1 MSHKILIIGE
11 TCIDE
16 YVFGVCNRV
25 CPEAAALCFTRIDNE
40 EKIKSNLGMA
50 GNVYTNIKSLY
61 PKAQIDILTNNKNVN
76 KTIIKRR
83 YIDKRYNTIVFRED
97 INDSSE
103 KIILAD
109 QNFKEYDAIV
119 ISDYDKGFLHEN
131 DYNTIASKASDKT
144 IIFADTKKKI
154 TDTIAKNLHYLKINF
169 PEYKNIQHF
178 ESIKDLCSIIVTNG
192 GEGATLF
199 NKDEAEIFQ
208 TSKIEVRDVCGAGDT
223 FLAGLVVKML
233 LSKSIAESIRFAN
246 ECAGKVVSKLGVCV
260 P

>member
-25 CPEAAALCFTRIDNE
+25 CPEAAALCFTRIDNGGSV
-40 EKIKSNLGMA
+40 KNNLGMA
-50 GNVYTNIKSLY
+50 GNVYSNMVSLY
-61 PKAQIDILTNNKNVN
+61 PQAQIDILTNNTDTSTK
-76 KTIIKRR
+76 IIKRR

-97 INDSSE
+97 INDSSNR
-103 KIILAD
+103 IILD
-109 QNFKEYDAIV
+109 QQNFEQYDAVV
-119 ISDYDKGFLHEN
+119 ISDYDKGFLYED
-131 DYNTIASKASDKT
+131 DYETIATKVSDKT
-144 IIFADTKKKI
+144 IIFADTKKKM

-169 PEYKNIQHF
+169 PEYKNIQNF
-178 ESIKDLCSIIVTNG
+178 DSIKTLCSIIVTNG

-199 NKDEAEIFQ
+199 FGEKAETFP

-233 LSKSIAESIRFAN
+233 LSRNIVDSINYAN